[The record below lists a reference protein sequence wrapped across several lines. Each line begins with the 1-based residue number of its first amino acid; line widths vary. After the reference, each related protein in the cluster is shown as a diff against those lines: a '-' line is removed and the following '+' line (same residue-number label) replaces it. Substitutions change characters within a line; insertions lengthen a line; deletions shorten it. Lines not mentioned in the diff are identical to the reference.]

1 MIMKY
6 NRFILAFAACGLLLT
21 GCVDEVM
28 EWQDPDQTITE
39 DDLPLND
46 AEAIAMYKSI
56 KEYAAEYLPN
66 MKIGLGLGADQ
77 YLEDP
82 EYKAL
87 ADANFQMFT
96 TGNAMK
102 HSSVVK
108 ANGELNFETVDAFM
122 AAVPKDVEVYGHNF
136 IWHTQQRQQYLKSL
150 IAPEMKVEAGA
161 GDKCENVVTNGTFD
175 NGTNGWSGMGW
186 GKYSSEI
193 VAPGRDDDYALH
205 FTMNTETSVMYD
217 SQLFWE
223 LGSALAEETYYYEFY
238 LKSDCNL
245 EVEFFGQN
253 DAYAT
258 IGTMK
263 FTAGSEWTLCS
274 GEFTYA
280 GSPAD
285 IVRVGIQFGGTP
297 GAQLWV
303 DDFKFGKKNPDYVGD
318 EPGDDNPGE
327 ALPFVDIV
335 GEAGTFES
343 GSIAQNLFGAWG
355 NGDSKVTSA
364 ISEKGAGHDSEYCV
378 VLTNDTDAGQWQDW
392 RAQFAYNMTDYLDPE
407 KTYIVQFYAKCD
419 VDGVLHFSTQNGKT
433 YSSQIDGTRFNLTS
447 DWTLCE
453 YEFQTVKGDEKFE
466 DVNRLLFSFGSI
478 AGTYFI
484 DDIKFGEKIVLS
496 PSAVKAGRP
505 VTAAPNITY
514 IYKTPEEKKEAL
526 LGAMESWI
534 SQMAGHLPTVKY
546 WDVIN
551 EPIADGSHEW
561 RGINNVF
568 NGTDTAPV
576 ENNGLTLNWESD
588 HWYWG
593 YYLGKEYAVKA
604 FEFARKYCP
613 SGSKLFVND
622 YGLEGSPKKLEA
634 LIGFVKYIDDN
645 GQKVDG
651 IGTQMHVQASITK
664 EQVDAMFKVM
674 AATGKLVRVTELDVA
689 VGTTNPT
696 AEQLLQQAEAYKMI
710 FESYK
715 ENVPEAQ
722 QSGITIWTLSDNPAE
737 HEYWLNGDA
746 PNLFDA
752 KYQRKLA
759 YKYVCD
765 AIAGKDLSEDF
776 KGSDWKT
783 LIETE
788 EDPEE
793 SEETPEE

>member
-1 MIMKY
+1 MKY

-77 YLEDP
+77 YLDDP

-150 IAPEMKVEAGA
+150 IAPEMKIEAGA

-205 FTMNTETSVMYD
+205 FTMNTETSEMHD
-217 SQLFWE
+217 SQLFWGLE
-223 LGSALAEETYYYEFY
+223 SALAEGTYYYEFY

-253 DAYAT
+253 ADNYASV
-258 IGTMK
+258 GNK
-263 FTAGSEWTLCS
+263 RFTAGSEWTFCS

-285 IVRVGIQFGGTP
+285 IVRVGIHFGGTP

-318 EPGDDNPGE
+318 ESGDDNPGDEPGGLLNLITNGGFENGMTGWISWSNHTKEVVTPGYEGNSALKLTVNASSKENYSDQLFWTTAEPLIPGSTYVYQYAAKTDTDGASTQFMHQSESSAQQNWFNIDKLTSEWTIYTGEFTIKDTDDAVKRVGIQFGGME
-327 ALPFVDIV
+327 AVIYVDD
-335 GEAGTFES
+335 FR
-343 GSIAQNLFGAWG
+343 L
-355 NGDSKVTSA
+355 
-364 ISEKGAGHDSEYCV
+364 SEKI
-378 VLTNDTDAGQWQDW
+378 TT
-392 RAQFAYNMTDYLDPE
+392 
-407 KTYIVQFYAKCD
+407 
-419 VDGVLHFSTQNGKT
+419 
-433 YSSQIDGTRFNLTS
+433 SS
-447 DWTLCE
+447 
-453 YEFQTVKGDEKFE
+453 
-466 DVNRLLFSFGSI
+466 
-478 AGTYFI
+478 
-484 DDIKFGEKIVLS
+484 
-496 PSAVKAGRP
+496 SAVRTARP
-505 VTAAPNITY
+505 QRTAPNITY

-534 SQMAGHLPTVKY
+534 RQMAGHLPTVKY

-576 ENNGLTLNWESD
+576 EKNGLTLNWESD

-622 YGLEGSPKKLEA
+622 YGLESSPKKLEA
-634 LIGFVKYIDDN
+634 LIGFVKYIEDN

>member
-6 NRFILAFAACGLLLT
+6 NRFILAFAACGFLLT

-28 EWQDPDQTITE
+28 DWQEPDQTITE

-77 YLEDP
+77 YMDDP

-108 ANGELNFETVDAFM
+108 SNGELNFETVDAFM

-253 DAYAT
+253 DDYASV
-258 IGTMK
+258 GNK
-263 FTAGSEWTLCS
+263 RFTAGSEWTLCS

-303 DDFKFGKKNPDYVGD
+303 DDFKFGKKNPDYEED
-318 EPGDDNPGE
+318 EPGD
-327 ALPFVDIV
+327 
-335 GEAGTFES
+335 ES
-343 GSIAQNLFGAWG
+343 GPVNYCSNGSFEDGLGAWKTL
-355 NGDSKVTSA
+355 NL
-364 ISEKGAGHDSEYCV
+364 GAGIEV
-378 VLTNDTDAGQWQDW
+378 VELEDA
-392 RAQFAYNMTDYLDPE
+392 
-407 KTYIVQFYAKCD
+407 
-419 VDGVLHFSTQNGKT
+419 VDGKKALVMKALASSTDDWDLQTESPEIPVMSGQKARLSFYIKSDQPGFGRVSFSDDLSNKWPYMNWTGSQSSWTKGFETSTEWLYINVCIQDFQTDFVEGSSTWKFYFDLGTIPDVT
-433 YSSQIDGTRFNLTS
+433 YWIDDVRV
-447 DWTLCE
+447 E
-453 YEFQTVKGDEKFE
+453 YEADPAPAAAKQ
-466 DVNRLLFSFGSI
+466 RA
-478 AGTYFI
+478 AG
-484 DDIKFGEKIVLS
+484 
-496 PSAVKAGRP
+496 
-505 VTAAPNITY
+505 ITY

-534 SQMAGHLPTVKY
+534 RQMAGHLPTVRY

-634 LIGFVKYIDDN
+634 LIGFVKYIEDN

-696 AEQLLQQAEAYKMI
+696 AEQLLQQAQAYKMI